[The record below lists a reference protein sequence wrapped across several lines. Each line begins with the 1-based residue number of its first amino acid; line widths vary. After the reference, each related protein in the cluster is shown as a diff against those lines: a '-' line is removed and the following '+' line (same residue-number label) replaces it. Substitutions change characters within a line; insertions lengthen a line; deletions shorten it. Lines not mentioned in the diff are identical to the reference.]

1 MNHRSVNNNGLVTG
15 GLSSPPQS
23 RCLDFSHL
31 SPLDPVVCSSF
42 PSQYL
47 IMILHLIIELVRFK
61 RDKVKSIILSVIWGA
76 ILVTINASAQ
86 VYPPGM
92 ISYWK
97 FNGNLE
103 DELGTYPA
111 TMGTSG
117 TGSFAGGLIDQGL
130 QGRGACSGSFAAKT
144 ADNFPNLDSFTVEAW
159 IKPSCSE
166 SWQGALSVAKWAT
179 SGYDGPGFM
188 LVSTPIPYG
197 SSNYRFT
204 LYLNHDNL
212 NYRLVDSPSTY
223 SCGNWNHVVGIRD
236 MGSRLKLFVN
246 GGEVANAVDDVG
258 SIANTQP
265 LTFHGVMG
273 GCAWG
278 LSGETLDEVAIYNRV
293 LSGAEI
299 QQHYQGGLQGRGYE
313 AVAVTIDIKPGSDV
327 NSINPG
333 KQGKIAVAILSTETF
348 DAARVDT
355 STVHFGTAAVV
366 NATIADVNG
375 DGRPDIVLY
384 FNAMNVGIACGVTSA
399 TLTGYTLDGQLF
411 QGSDSIKTVGCKK

>member
-1 MNHRSVNNNGLVTG
+1 MYHRSVNDNELVTG
-15 GLSSPPQS
+15 VLSVPPQS
-23 RCLDFSHL
+23 RSLDLSHL
-31 SPLDPVVCSSF
+31 SQGPVVRSSL

-47 IMILHLIIELVRFK
+47 IRILYLVIDLVRFK
-61 RDKVKSIILSVIWGA
+61 MGKVKSIVLSVIWGA
-76 ILVTINASAQ
+76 LLVTINASAQ

-117 TGSFAGGLIDQGL
+117 SFAGGLINQGL
-130 QGRGACSGSFAAKT
+130 QGSRACSSSVAAKT

-166 SWQGALSVAKWAT
+166 SWQGSLSVVKWAG
-179 SGYDGPGFM
+179 GYSGPGFM

-223 SCGNWNHVVGIRD
+223 SCGNWHHVVGIRD
-236 MGSRLKLFVN
+236 KGNRLKLFVN

-265 LTFHGVMG
+265 LTFHGG
-273 GCAWG
+273 LQSSCDWG
-278 LSGETLDEVAIYNRV
+278 MSGVSLDEVAVYNRV

-313 AVAVTIDIKPGSDV
+313 AVDVTIDIKPGSDV
-327 NSINPG
+327 NSINPN

-348 DAARVDT
+348 DASRVDT
-355 STVHFGTAAVV
+355 STVHFSTAAVV

-384 FNAMNVGIACGVTSA
+384 FNATNVGIACGVTSA